1 MDETLSKALES
12 LARYLA
18 MRDHSETELR
28 TKMRRR
34 FDSDMIEK
42 AISFAKD
49 RDWLAD
55 PEKIALRTT
64 EELSR
69 RKKSH
74 RYIQNSLRK
83 RGLPAT
89 RADSEGEIEKIR
101 QLLRSKFVLDADLS
115 YEEKTKAYRFLRYRG
130 FEDSLIRKVLNEKQT
145 E

>member
-34 FDSDMIEK
+34 FELDVIEK
-42 AISFAKD
+42 AIQFARD
-49 RDWLAD
+49 RDWLAN
-55 PEKIALRTT
+55 PEKMAERATADLG
-64 EELSR
+64 R

-74 RYIQNSLRK
+74 RYIQNNLRK

-89 RADSEGEIEKIR
+89 RPDSDGELEKIR
-101 QLLRSKFVLDADLS
+101 QLLRSK
-115 YEEKTKAYRFLRYRG
+115 
-130 FEDSLIRKVLNEKQT
+130 
-145 E
+145 